1 MKFMLIKSQLLDN
14 KITMKRSMKN
24 ILNKTQF
31 ETFKKMY
38 KQRKKKRGYKSSKR
52 LRSTKK

>member
-1 MKFMLIKSQLLDN
+1 MKD
-14 KITMKRSMKN
+14 

-38 KQRKKKRGYKSSKR
+38 KQRKGKSYDKEA
-52 LRSTKK
+52 LKNN